1 MVDLS
6 AQFAFGQGGLLPQE
20 EVLEVRKK
28 SKQFVVG
35 IPKETD
41 KNEHR
46 VPLTPQGVEILV
58 RQGIVVLKEA
68 NAGIES
74 KYCDEDYAE
83 AGAVICSST
92 DDIENWLCFGTGTCS
107 CKGKTGDFFYRSD
120 NCNDQECVACVDEKT
135 RHCGCV

>member
-41 KNEHR
+41 K
-46 VPLTPQGVEILV
+46 
-58 RQGIVVLKEA
+58 KEA
-68 NAGIES
+68 DKKDSDKKDSAGRGNYSATRNCRVE
-74 KYCDEDYAE
+74 
-83 AGAVICSST
+83 G
-92 DDIENWLCFGTGTCS
+92 
-107 CKGKTGDFFYRSD
+107 GKCW
-120 NCNDQECVACVDEKT
+120 N
-135 RHCGCV
+135 